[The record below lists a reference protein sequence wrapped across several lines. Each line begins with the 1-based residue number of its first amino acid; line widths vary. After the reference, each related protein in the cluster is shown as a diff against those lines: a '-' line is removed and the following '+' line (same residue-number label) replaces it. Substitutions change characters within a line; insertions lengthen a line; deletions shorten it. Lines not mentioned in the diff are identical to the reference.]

1 MQMTPISNTREQIMD
16 KATEL
21 LMQRGF
27 NGFSYRDISTHL
39 GIKNAAVHYH
49 FPSKTDLAL
58 ALVAE
63 YQQTL
68 RSSTSSFMAYGGPA
82 TPQLEGLFLFTCS
95 QFSTGRSICPM
106 GAFSVDF
113 DDLPQEVK
121 LATERFMRDSIK
133 WLTQVLEAGR
143 EQSEFVFEGESKQRA
158 IGILATLQG
167 ARQMARV
174 GNTEIL
180 DGVIDQIRNEI
191 IVSDQKLGPVQE
203 IGLA

>member
-1 MQMTPISNTREQIMD
+1 MTPITDTRAQIMD

-39 GIKNAAVHYH
+39 GMKNAAIHYH

-58 ALVAE
+58 ALVDE

-68 RSSTSSFMAYGGPA
+68 RSRTSSFMAYGGPA
-82 TPQLEGLFLFTCS
+82 TPQLEGLFLFTRS
-95 QFSTGRSICPM
+95 QFCTGRCVCPM

-121 LATERFMRDSIK
+121 TATERFMKDSIK
-133 WLTQVLEAGR
+133 WLTQVLEAGT
-143 EQSEFVFEGESKQRA
+143 EQNEFCFDGDSKQKA

-191 IVSDQKLGPVQE
+191 LMADQKSGPVQK
-203 IGLA
+203 IGPA